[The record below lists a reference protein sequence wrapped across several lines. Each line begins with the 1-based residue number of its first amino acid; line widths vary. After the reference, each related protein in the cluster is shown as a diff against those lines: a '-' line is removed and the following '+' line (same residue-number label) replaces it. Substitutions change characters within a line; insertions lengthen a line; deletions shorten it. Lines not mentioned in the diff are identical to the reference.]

1 MDLERD
7 QPRALSPYAIA
18 AIASS
23 LVLLVSLALAIYFI
37 ELRGA
42 GLRAVMATGQAP
54 EILVLFGIV
63 GIVAIVGYL
72 MVASAVRTSSP
83 RTYRLLLRQA
93 LEDGLENAALDD
105 ELDDVPELR
114 ELLGMAAS
122 ERARAQDVTQQL
134 NALRRDVSDL
144 HLGMEQSTRQ
154 LEPLAENLTTDV
166 AQQMARLWNG
176 LLAQALQAATR
187 TSSSSVPPSAVAPP
201 AFAPSAFA
209 PPGAPPR
216 VERRQSGG
224 MSVDPGATGWP
235 SAPLGQWASE
245 PPQER
250 REQPSAAET
259 PIAGE
264 PPALDSSEQIGP
276 LEPELDRLWGI
287 FAAKSRAAQSEPEA
301 SGSGGDAASIAPE
314 GALLSGPVPAAPWG
328 SVEDA
333 SEFAEPGGSGDTWGV
348 IEPHGPV
355 AQWNPAPSQGPVQ
368 QDWMTAPEPP
378 APAAP
383 APPAFGAGSRTARS
397 GAASPLPVDPD
408 ADQDFEKLR
417 FPHFVGKPV
426 ERIEGRVE
434 VTYEADDENT
444 SRLPDE
450 ALLFESEEE
459 SGPESG
465 PASGRTGVDPIVD
478 LRSLGAVEFDD

>member
-7 QPRALSPYAIA
+7 QPRVLSPYAIA

-42 GLRAVMATGQAP
+42 GLRALMATGQAP

-93 LEDGLENAALDD
+93 LEDGLENAAIDD

-154 LEPLAENLTTDV
+154 LEPLAENLTSDV

-187 TSSSSVPPSAVAPP
+187 TPSAAPIAPSAVAPP
-201 AFAPSAFA
+201 TFAA
-209 PPGAPPR
+209 PEARPR
-216 VERRQSGG
+216 EERRKSAG
-224 MSVDPGATGWP
+224 MQVDPGATEWP
-235 SAPLGQWASE
+235 SAPPNQWVSE
-245 PPQER
+245 RPQDR
-250 REQPSAAET
+250 REQPSAVET
-259 PIAGE
+259 PSAGE
-264 PPALDSSEQIGP
+264 PPTRESSERSVP
-276 LEPELDRLWGI
+276 LESELDRLWGI
-287 FAAKSRAAQSEPEA
+287 FAAKSRTAQSEPEA
-301 SGSGGDAASIAPE
+301 SGSSGDAASIAPE
-314 GALLSGPVPAAPWG
+314 GALYSEPVPEAPWG

-333 SEFAEPGGSGDTWGV
+333 SEFAAPGGSADTWGV

-355 AQWNPAPSQGPVQ
+355 AQWNPPPSPGPVQ

-383 APPAFGAGSRTARS
+383 AAPASGAGGRTARS
-397 GAASPLPVDPD
+397 GEAPLLPVDPD

-426 ERIEGRVE
+426 GHIDGRVE

-450 ALLFESEEE
+450 ALLFEAEEE

-465 PASGRTGVDPIVD
+465 PKLGRTGVDPIVD